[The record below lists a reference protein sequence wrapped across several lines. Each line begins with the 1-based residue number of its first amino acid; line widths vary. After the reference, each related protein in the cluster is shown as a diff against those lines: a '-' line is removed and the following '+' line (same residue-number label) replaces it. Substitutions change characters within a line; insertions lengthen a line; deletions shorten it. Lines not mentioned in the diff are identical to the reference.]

1 MMRVADILSGVPY
14 LLLVIIL
21 MVMLGQ
27 GLGTM
32 ILAMTITGWINMARI
47 VRGQVL
53 PLKNQEYV
61 LASHTLGASTMTYFI

>member
-1 MMRVADILSGVPY
+1 
-14 LLLVIIL
+14 

-53 PLKNQEYV
+53 QLK
-61 LASHTLGASTMTYFI
+61 TKST

>member
-1 MMRVADILSGVPY
+1 
-14 LLLVIIL
+14 

-47 VRGQVL
+47 VAWTGIAVEKSRVRNGFTNIRSNN
-53 PLKNQEYV
+53 K
-61 LASHTLGASTMTYFI
+61 TYFI